1 MCSVWGGG
9 YITVSYLNVAH
20 AHTYCTYTHTP
31 HTHTTYTHTHAHAH
45 AHVHTHTHTHRVYT
59 GLVDGSV
66 CHLNLTG
73 LRQKSLHSFQQSVS
87 VMKAVGGKLVV
98 GAYDGVVKVRSGGV
112 PSQRTVG
119 M

>member
-1 MCSVWGGG
+1 MW
-9 YITVSYLNVAH
+9 
-20 AHTYCTYTHTP
+20 
-31 HTHTTYTHTHAHAH
+31 HTHTLYIHTHTHARTHTHTHTHARTH
-45 AHVHTHTHTHRVYT
+45 THTHTHTHRVYT

-66 CHLNLTG
+66 CHLSQTG

-87 VMKAVGGKLVV
+87 VMKAVGGRLVV
-98 GAYDGVVKVRSGGV
+98 GAYDGVVKVRSWGG